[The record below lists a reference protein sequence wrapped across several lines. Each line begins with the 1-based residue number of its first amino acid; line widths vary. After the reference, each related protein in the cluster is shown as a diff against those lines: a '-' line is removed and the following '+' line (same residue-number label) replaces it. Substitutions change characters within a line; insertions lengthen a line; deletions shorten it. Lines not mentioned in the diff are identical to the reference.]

1 MKGDAAAQAPLL
13 TARRPP
19 CLGSIF
25 KSANPERRARAIVE
39 AVANYNDPAVI
50 AKVSEDLGAPMVGI
64 NCDDMQVH
72 YSKRE
77 GGAMHDQ
84 PDAKKAKPHGT
95 W

>member
-1 MKGDAAAQAPLL
+1 M
-13 TARRPP
+13 
-19 CLGSIF
+19 
-25 KSANPERRARAIVE
+25 
-39 AVANYNDPAVI
+39 I

-77 GGAMHDQ
+77 GGGMHDE